1 MQPIF
6 STPTAAAVNTRS
18 TRRGGMINYADP
30 GSGDEFPDAGAIDSD
45 DSDFMA
51 NGGVRSSVRT
61 TARLSSKAPVGAG
74 VFSAGGVTHIV
85 QAAPQ
90 TPMLA
95 QKSNTLNQ
103 SYLGMVPPERFI
115 TAKPA
120 QPTPHP
126 YIPPESLEMQA
137 RKPASLVPIRVEFET
152 DTHRIRDCFVWNLH
166 EDLIP
171 PEVFARSFVQD
182 LDLPEHPW
190 VELVAN
196 QIRAQLEEHEGVASM
211 DFDIANPF
219 GPGEDEVPECRV
231 ILSIDVQIA
240 TYHLLDHIE
249 WDLLS
254 PLTPEQFASQL
265 CADLGLAGEAVPLV
279 AHALHEELIKHK
291 RDAIEWGVLGVDAHP
306 AHDDPERPRDR
317 SGLSLLKDKTG
328 LGLGWGRT
336 PKDGRG
342 PKPLRSVWR
351 DWGEAEEFKT
361 RFEVLSPEEVER
373 REVERERASRRLR
386 RETSKFQGSR
396 RRR

>member
-1 MQPIF
+1 M
-6 STPTAAAVNTRS
+6 
-18 TRRGGMINYADP
+18 
-30 GSGDEFPDAGAIDSD
+30 
-45 DSDFMA
+45 
-51 NGGVRSSVRT
+51 
-61 TARLSSKAPVGAG
+61 
-74 VFSAGGVTHIV
+74 
-85 QAAPQ
+85 
-90 TPMLA
+90 
-95 QKSNTLNQ
+95 
-103 SYLGMVPPERFI
+103 
-115 TAKPA
+115 
-120 QPTPHP
+120 
-126 YIPPESLEMQA
+126 
-137 RKPASLVPIRVEFET
+137 
-152 DTHRIRDCFVWNLH
+152 
-166 EDLIP
+166 
-171 PEVFARSFVQD
+171 
-182 LDLPEHPW
+182 
-190 VELVAN
+190 
-196 QIRAQLEEHEGVASM
+196 
-211 DFDIANPF
+211 
-219 GPGEDEVPECRV
+219 
-231 ILSIDVQIA
+231 QIA

-373 REVERERASRRLR
+373 REVERERASRCVER
-386 RETSKFQGSR
+386 RPPHCAVWLMASFLDACAGRRQSSKEAEGGDSR
-396 RRR
+396 DLISPRFVLCILPDPSNSAYSLLLLVRPRPKCQA